1 MGHGVLDLVPDL
13 TGEPFGWREKC
24 GVIGVMT
31 AGGLSASEL
40 VYYGLQ
46 ALQHRGQ
53 ESAGMAVSSGAG
65 TSIRVHKAMGLV
77 SEVFSGGVG
86 ERMKGTLA
94 IGHVRYSTAGSA
106 GITDA
111 QPLVFHYPWGD
122 LALAHNGNVVNADAL
137 RRTLGM
143 SGSVF
148 QTTVD
153 TEVLG
158 CLLARYSQNDLADAL
173 LKCMIDLEGAYSVVL
188 MTETRLVGM
197 RDPHGFR
204 PLCLGVLPS
213 GGFAL
218 ASESC
223 ALDVIGADLVR
234 EVEPGEIVL
243 IDAEGV
249 KSVRGPGVTRRA
261 MCVFEYIYFARPDSV
276 IEGINVNEARYEMG
290 RVLAEEHRLD
300 ADVVVPV
307 PESGV
312 AAGLGFAR
320 ESRIPFEYGLVKN
333 RYLGRTFIQPTQGER
348 SLGVRLKLNAV
359 RRLVEGKRVV
369 LVDDSIVRGTT
380 SARLVRLLRE
390 AGARS
395 VGLLVASPP
404 VVYPCFY
411 GIDTSRRGDRLA
423 ASGGEEFVLALT
435 GADTLHYLS
444 REGLLEAMRRAA
456 GATRREELGLCL
468 ACFDGDYPVSVERD
482 AAGAAAATNGAARRI
497 AAVTPGPV
505 PRATYAGAGV
515 DIDRGARAVE
525 LIREAVASTFDEGV
539 VSGIGGFGGVYK
551 LGASGSS
558 GEDPLLVAGADG
570 VGTKL
575 RVAIEAGKLDTIGV
589 DAVAMCVND
598 VLTCGARPLFFLD
611 YLAQSRIDPEKVASI
626 VSGMAEGCRRA
637 GCALLGGE
645 TAEMPG
651 FYGEGDFDVAGFAVG
666 LVDRSQLVDGTRI
679 EPGDVLIGLASSGLH
694 SNGFSLARHVL
705 FDIAGLGLHDEPEGV
720 GRRLWE
726 ELLEPTRIYVRSV
739 LELAAEVQI
748 CGMAHI
754 TGGGLIDNPPRMLPP
769 GLGLGLRLRRGS
781 WPVPPVFSL
790 IQRLGNV
797 DDHEMA
803 RTFNMGI
810 GFVIAVKPGDVAQ
823 AVRILEAAGERCY
836 LVGEV
841 VPGNG
846 EVTFVDA

>member
-1 MGHGVLDLVPDL
+1 MGPGVVDRVFGVPGWPLD
-13 TGEPFGWREKC
+13 WREQC

-31 AGGLSASEL
+31 GMGGRASEL
-40 VYYGLQ
+40 ALYGLH

-53 ESAGMAVSSGAG
+53 ESAGLAASSGTG
-65 TSIRVHKAMGLV
+65 TGIRLHKSMGLV
-77 SEVFSGGVG
+77 SEAFCNGAVEGL
-86 ERMKGTLA
+86 KGNVA
-94 IGHVRYSTAGSA
+94 IGHVRYSTAGST

-137 RRTLGM
+137 RDSLGM

-153 TEVLG
+153 TEVIG
-158 CLLARYSQNDLADAL
+158 CLLARYSQNDLEDAL

-188 MTETRLVGM
+188 MTETRLIGM

-204 PLCLGVLPS
+204 PLCIGTLPS
-213 GGFAL
+213 GGFVL

-223 ALDVIGADLVR
+223 ALDVVGAELVR
-234 EVEPGEIVL
+234 DVEPGEIVL
-243 IDAEGV
+243 IDAEGMR
-249 KSVRGPGVTRRA
+249 SVHGPRSPRRA
-261 MCVFEYIYFARPDSV
+261 TCVFEYIYFARPDSV
-276 IEGINVNEARYEMG
+276 IEGINVSEARYEMG
-290 RVLAEEHRLD
+290 RVLAEEHDLD
-300 ADVVVPV
+300 GDVVVPV

-312 AAGLGFAR
+312 AAGLGF
-320 ESRIPFEYGLVKN
+320 SRGSGIPFEYGLVKN

-359 RRLVEGKRVV
+359 RRLVQGKRVL

-395 VGLLVASPP
+395 VGLVVASPP
-404 VVYPCFY
+404 VAYPCFY

-423 ASGGEEFVLALT
+423 ASGGEDFVLALT

-456 GATRREELGLCL
+456 DGGGRDETGFCL
-468 ACFDGDYPVSVERD
+468 ACFDGDYPVRAEGSAGQASAPASKGAPKTAVASGSVS
-482 AAGAAAATNGAARRI
+482 
-497 AAVTPGPV
+497 
-505 PRATYAGAGV
+505 RATYAAAGV

-525 LIREAVASTFDEGV
+525 LIRHAVASTFDGGV
-539 VSGIGGFGGVYK
+539 VGGIGGFGGVYR
-551 LGASGSS
+551 LGTAGSP
-558 GEDPLLVAGADG
+558 GDDTLLVAGADG

-575 RVAIEAGKLDTIGV
+575 RVAIEAGRHDTIGI

-611 YLAQSRIDPEKVASI
+611 YLAQSRIDPEKIASI

-651 FYGEGDFDVAGFAVG
+651 FYSDGDYDVAGFAVG
-666 LVDRSQLVDGTRI
+666 IVDRDRFVDGTAI

-705 FDIAGLGLHDEPEGV
+705 FEVAGLGLHDEPEGL

-726 ELLEPTRIYVRSV
+726 ELLEPTRIYVRPV
-739 LELAAEVQI
+739 LELAAEVPI

-754 TGGGLIDNPPRMLPP
+754 TGGGLVDNPPRMLPP
-769 GLGLGLRLRRGS
+769 GLGLRFRTGS
-781 WPVPPVFSL
+781 WPVPPIFGLV
-790 IQRLGNV
+790 QRLGNV
-797 DDHEMA
+797 DGREMM

-810 GFVIAVKPGDVAQ
+810 GFVIAVKPRHVSRAVEILQ
-823 AVRILEAAGERCY
+823 AEGEHCY

-846 EVTFVDA
+846 EVTFVDG

>member
-1 MGHGVLDLVPDL
+1 MGPGVVDEVFRLP
-13 TGEPFGWREKC
+13 GWPFDWRDEC

-31 AGGLSASEL
+31 GAGPRASEL
-40 VYYGLQ
+40 AFYGLH

-53 ESAGMAVSSGAG
+53 ESAGLAVSSGAG
-65 TSIRVHKAMGLV
+65 TGIRLHKAMGLV
-77 SEVFSGGVG
+77 SEVFGGGVIEG
-86 ERMKGTLA
+86 LKGNVA
-94 IGHVRYSTAGSA
+94 IGHVRYSTAGST

-122 LALAHNGNVVNADAL
+122 LALAHNGNVVNADDL
-137 RRTLGM
+137 RRSLGM

-158 CLLARYSQNDLADAL
+158 CLLARYSQNDLEDAL
-173 LKCMIDLEGAYSVVL
+173 VKCMIDLEGAYSVVL
-188 MTETRLVGM
+188 MTETRLIGM

-204 PLCLGVLPS
+204 PLCLGTLPC
-213 GGFAL
+213 GGFVL

-223 ALDVIGADLVR
+223 ALDVIGAELVR
-234 EVEPGEIVL
+234 EVEPGEIVF
-243 IDAEGV
+243 IDAGAIR
-249 KSVRGPGVTRRA
+249 SVRGPGAPRRA
-261 MCVFEYIYFARPDSV
+261 TCIFEYIYFARPDSV
-276 IEGINVNEARYEMG
+276 IEGINVSEARYEMG
-290 RVLAEEHRLD
+290 RMLAEEHKLD

-312 AAGLGFAR
+312 AAGLGFSR
-320 ESRIPFEYGLVKN
+320 ESGIPFEYGLVKN
-333 RYLGRTFIQPTQGER
+333 RYLGRTFIQPTQDQR

-359 RRLVEGKRVV
+359 RRLVEGKRVL

-395 VGLLVASPP
+395 VGLVVASPP
-404 VVYPCFY
+404 VAYPCFY

-423 ASGGEEFVLALT
+423 ASSGEDFVLALT

-456 GATRREELGLCL
+456 GARGDEMGFCL
-468 ACFDGDYPVSVERD
+468 ACFDGDYPVPVERV
-482 AAGAAAATNGAARRI
+482 AAAARARLPNAAKASS
-497 AAVTPGPV
+497 AASRV
-505 PRATYAGAGV
+505 TYAAAGV
-515 DIDRGARAVE
+515 DIGRGARAVD
-525 LIREAVASTFDEGV
+525 LIRDAVASTFDDGV
-539 VSGIGGFGGVYK
+539 VGGIGGFGGVYR
-551 LGASGSS
+551 LGPTSTSDGDA
-558 GEDPLLVAGADG
+558 LLVAGADG

-575 RVAIEAGKLDTIGV
+575 RVAIEAGRHDTIGI

-598 VLTCGARPLFFLD
+598 VLTCGARPVFFLD
-611 YLAQSRIDPEKVASI
+611 YLAQSRIDPEKVACI

-651 FYGEGDFDVAGFAVG
+651 FYSDGDYDVAGFAVG
-666 LVDRSQLVDGTRI
+666 IVERRRLVDGSAI

-705 FDIAGLGLHDEPEGV
+705 FEIAGLGLHDEPEGL
-720 GRRLWE
+720 GRPLVE
-726 ELLEPTRIYVRSV
+726 ELLEPTRIYVRPV
-739 LELAAEVQI
+739 LDLAAEVRI
-748 CGMAHI
+748 RGMAHI
-754 TGGGLIDNPPRMLPP
+754 TGGGLVDNPPRMLPP
-769 GLGLGLRLRRGS
+769 GLGLRLRLGS
-781 WPVPPVFSL
+781 WPIPPIFGL

-797 DDHEMA
+797 DQREMM

-810 GFVIAVKPGDVAQ
+810 GFVIAVRPEDVAR
-823 AVRILEAAGERCY
+823 ALEVLQAAGERPY
-836 LVGEV
+836 VVGEV
-841 VPGNG
+841 IPGNG
-846 EVTFVDA
+846 EVSFVDG